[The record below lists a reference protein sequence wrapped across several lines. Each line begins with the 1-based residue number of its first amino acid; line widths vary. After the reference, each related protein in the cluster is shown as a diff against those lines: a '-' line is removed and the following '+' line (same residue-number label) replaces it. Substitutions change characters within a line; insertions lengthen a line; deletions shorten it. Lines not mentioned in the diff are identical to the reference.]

1 MKNHLKTSTLILIL
15 FLFNSC
21 SYFSNDKEEKRKAEN
36 LKWKQEKEI
45 KANKDY
51 LYINQSVS
59 FETNIPKDTVAIV
72 LREYY
77 RTYIGFVFN
86 KKRNSL
92 EEIDSFPKI
101 YFEDNN
107 THELDFIN
115 SIIKKQFV
123 NEKSAYLIFNKIDY
137 FFNNKNIKEELE
149 YIEGEIDDLKPTD

>member
-1 MKNHLKTSTLILIL
+1 MKKHLKIITLTSII
-15 FLFNSC
+15 FLLNSC

-36 LKWKQEKEI
+36 LKWKQEEEI
-45 KANKDY
+45 EANKDY
-51 LYINQSVS
+51 LYVNHSVS

-77 RTYIGFVFN
+77 KTYIGFVFN

-92 EEIDSFPKI
+92 EEIDTFPKI
-101 YFEDNN
+101 YFEGKNI
-107 THELDFIN
+107 HKLDFIN

-149 YIEGEIDDLKPTD
+149 YIESEVDDLKPTN

>member
-1 MKNHLKTSTLILIL
+1 MKNHLKIITLTSII
-15 FLFNSC
+15 FLLNSC

-36 LKWKQEKEI
+36 LKWKQENEI
-45 KANKDY
+45 EANKDY
-51 LYINQSVS
+51 QYVNHSVS

-77 RTYIGFVFN
+77 KTYIGFVFN

-92 EEIDSFPKI
+92 EEIDTFPKI
-101 YFEDNN
+101 YFEGKNI
-107 THELDFIN
+107 HKLDFIN

-123 NEKSAYLIFNKIDY
+123 NEKSVYLIFNKIDY

-149 YIEGEIDDLKPTD
+149 YIESEVDDLKPND

>member
-1 MKNHLKTSTLILIL
+1 MKSHLKIITLISIL
-15 FLFNSC
+15 FLLNSC
-21 SYFSNDKEEKRKAEN
+21 SYFSNDKEEKRKEED

-45 KANKDY
+45 EANKDY
-51 LYINQSVS
+51 QYVNYSVS

-77 RTYIGFVFN
+77 KTYIGFEFN

-92 EEIDSFPKI
+92 EEIDTFPKI

-107 THELDFIN
+107 KHKLDFIN

-123 NEKSAYLIFNKIDY
+123 NEKSAYLIFDKIDY

-149 YIEGEIDDLKPTD
+149 YIESEIDDLKPTD

>member
-1 MKNHLKTSTLILIL
+1 MKNYLKIITLILIL
-15 FLFNSC
+15 FLLNSC
-21 SYFSNDKEEKRKAEN
+21 SYFSNDKEEKRKAQI

-45 KANKDY
+45 EANKDY
-51 LYINQSVS
+51 LYINHSVS

-77 RTYIGFVFN
+77 KTYIGFVFN

-92 EEIDSFPKI
+92 EEIDTFPKI
-101 YFEDNN
+101 YFDDNN
-107 THELDFIN
+107 THKLDFIN

-137 FFNNKNIKEELE
+137 FFNNKNIKEEFD
-149 YIEGEIDDLKPTD
+149 YIESEIDDLKPTD

>member
-1 MKNHLKTSTLILIL
+1 MKNHLKIITLTSII
-15 FLFNSC
+15 FLLNSC
-21 SYFSNDKEEKRKAEN
+21 SYFSNDKVEKRKAEN
-36 LKWKQEKEI
+36 LKWKQENEI
-45 KANKDY
+45 DANKDY
-51 LYINQSVS
+51 QYVNHSIS

-77 RTYIGFVFN
+77 KTYIGFVFN

-92 EEIDSFPKI
+92 EEIDTFPKI
-101 YFEDNN
+101 YFEGNN
-107 THELDFIN
+107 IHKFDFIN

-149 YIEGEIDDLKPTD
+149 YIESEVDDLKPTD